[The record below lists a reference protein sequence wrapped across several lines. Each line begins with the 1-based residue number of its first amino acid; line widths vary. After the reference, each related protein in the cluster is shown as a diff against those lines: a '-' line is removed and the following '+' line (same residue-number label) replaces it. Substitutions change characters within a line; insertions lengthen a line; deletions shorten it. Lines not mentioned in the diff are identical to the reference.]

1 MRTTS
6 RIPGELPVSSGHTA
20 RFLLGNESR
29 LGGHWTP
36 FAREAG
42 SVPKLPEN
50 LALGHLPKPR
60 LFDV

>member
-1 MRTTS
+1 M
-6 RIPGELPVSSGHTA
+6 PGELPVSSGHTA

-29 LGGHWTP
+29 LGGLRTP
-36 FAREAG
+36 LAQEAG
-42 SVPKLPEN
+42 IVPKLPKN